1 MNPAIFIVKGK
12 SALTT
17 LTSLI
22 DYLNSLHRPTVMAN
36 LSECQDG
43 TPMIIEA
50 DDSLAED
57 NDLPE
62 DQESRQEQNEEVK

>member
-1 MNPAIFIVKGK
+1 
-12 SALTT
+12 
-17 LTSLI
+17 
-22 DYLNSLHRPTVMAN
+22 MAN

-43 TPMIIEA
+43 SPMIIEA

-62 DQESRQEQNEEVK
+62 DQESRQE